1 MVLASTTLLFSGYAL
16 LLSVV
21 PLWVVHRG
29 SGEFAA
35 GAATGVF
42 MGATVAAQ
50 CVVPVLAARFGY
62 RLVTAAGG
70 LLLGLPAPLLLLTAD
85 WPGILGVSLVRGLGF
100 GLVSV
105 CGSALIGELLP
116 ASSAARGSGWYGLAT
131 GVPQLLGLA
140 IGTWAAGTWGFTPVF
155 LIATALPLAGVLP
168 VLWLPRLL
176 PEDSGLE
183 VRWSAVTTRT
193 WRPGL
198 VPFSGAVGFGAM
210 ATFVPLVLNGPAAAV
225 SATLFVVAGAALL
238 GRWSAGLFAHRV
250 SGSGRMLGVATVV
263 VGVGMAVF
271 AVTAP
276 IGGAWAL
283 TAAIAGGAVFGA
295 GFGVVQNDAL
305 VVMFARVSP
314 GAAGVVWNLAF
325 DAGQGAG
332 AVLVG
337 ALLAGMG
344 PVGAFGVLAG
354 FALVLLPV
362 GRAARVT
369 G

>member
-1 MVLASTTLLFSGYAL
+1 MVLLSTALLFTGYAL

-21 PLWVVHRG
+21 PLWVVRQG
-29 SGEFAA
+29 AGEFAA

-50 CVVPVLAARFGY
+50 TVVPALAARFGY

-70 LLLGLPAPLLLLTAD
+70 LLLGLPAPLLVLTTD
-85 WPGILGVSLVRGLGF
+85 WPGVLAVSLVRGLGF

-131 GVPQLLGLA
+131 GLPQLLGLA
-140 IGTWAAGTWGFTPVF
+140 AGTWAAGTWGFTEVF
-155 LIATALPLAGVLP
+155 LVATALPLAGVLP
-168 VLWLPRLL
+168 LLSLPKLL
-176 PEDSGLE
+176 PGDSGPA
-183 VRWSAVTTRT
+183 VRWRAVTTRT

-198 VPFSGAVGFGAM
+198 VMFSGAVGLGAM
-210 ATFVPLVLNGPAAAV
+210 ATFVPLVLNGPPAAV
-225 SATLFVVAGAALL
+225 SATLFVVTGAALL

-250 SGSGRMLGVATVV
+250 SGSGGMLGVATVV
-263 VGVGMAVF
+263 LGLGMAVF

-276 IGGAWAL
+276 IGGPLAL

-305 VVMFARVSP
+305 VVMFARVPP

-337 ALLAGMG
+337 ALLAGLG
-344 PVGAFGVLAG
+344 PSGGFGVLAG

-362 GRAARVT
+362 ARAARVT